1 MSDEQGNDGMLDMYL
16 FENSQLLEKLQ
27 DIVLEQKDEDGFDEE
42 AINEIFRIMHTIKG
56 SSGIMMFDD
65 ITKIAHKLEDVF
77 FYLRES
83 HPDDVPHMQLV
94 EHVLEV
100 GDFISAE
107 LDKIRDGE
115 AADGDSGELV
125 KKIDDFLNSIKGEA
139 ADGDNRDA
147 SKVEKKETPLHAQ
160 HFYIAPAATESSKF
174 Y

>member
-1 MSDEQGNDGMLDMYL
+1 
-16 FENSQLLEKLQ
+16 
-27 DIVLEQKDEDGFDEE
+27 
-42 AINEIFRIMHTIKG
+42 
-56 SSGIMMFDD
+56 MFDD

-115 AADGDSGELV
+115 AADGDS
-125 KKIDDFLNSIKGEA
+125 
-139 ADGDNRDA
+139 
-147 SKVEKKETPLHAQ
+147 
-160 HFYIAPAATESSKF
+160 ATLTSE
-174 Y
+174 